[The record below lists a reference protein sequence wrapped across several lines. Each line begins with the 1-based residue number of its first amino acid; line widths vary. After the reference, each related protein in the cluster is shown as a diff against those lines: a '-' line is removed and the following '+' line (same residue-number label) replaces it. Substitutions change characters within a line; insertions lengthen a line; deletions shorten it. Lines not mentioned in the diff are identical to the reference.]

1 MRRLEDYMKQQ
12 KKPEVNPVRSLRGGL
27 TRHSSVLPSPSLRRG
42 IKQLTSNGVKTT
54 SPKPT
59 TQRESRV
66 VKLRFVGKRLDQFL
80 AEILPLYSRGEW
92 QRLIRSGQVRIA
104 GEVVSEPRLK
114 LGLGQVVDWPKVS
127 NLNPKEVTVSTLA
140 KILSEVKVL
149 AETDDMLVLSK
160 PAGISMHPVRRGQS
174 NTLTEWL
181 STRYPQILG
190 VGEAPERPGMVHRLD
205 KDTSGIVLV
214 AKTQKAF
221 MALKKLFQERKIQK
235 EYLAL
240 VYGTVSSP
248 SGVIDKPLGRVK
260 GSIRRATPD
269 GKRTFGGELREALTE
284 YGLHTRYPQ
293 YDLLSLKPK
302 TGRTHQIRVH
312 LASLGH
318 PVVGD
323 RLYRFKEHR
332 RDRLTPPHQL
342 LHAFRLNFSLFGKK
356 YRFEAPLPVYFQD
369 TLSILALEKTE
380 KG

>member
-1 MRRLEDYMKQQ
+1 MKQQ

-42 IKQLTSNGVKTT
+42 IKQLASNGVKTT

-80 AEILPLYSRGEW
+80 AETLPLSSRGEW

-318 PVVGD
+318 PVV
-323 RLYRFKEHR
+323 
-332 RDRLTPPHQL
+332 
-342 LHAFRLNFSLFGKK
+342 
-356 YRFEAPLPVYFQD
+356 
-369 TLSILALEKTE
+369 
-380 KG
+380 

>member
-1 MRRLEDYMKQQ
+1 MKQQ
-12 KKPEVNPVRSLRGGL
+12 KKPEVNPVRSSRGGL
-27 TRHSSVLPSPSLRRG
+27 IQHPSLLAFSSLQQG
-42 IKQLTSNGVKTT
+42 IKQPTSSGVKTI

-59 TQRESRV
+59 IQRESRV
-66 VKLRFVGKRLDQFL
+66 VKLRCVGKRLDQFL
-80 AEILPLYSRGEW
+80 AETLPLYSRGEW
-92 QRLIRSGQVRIA
+92 QRLIRSGQVRVA

-114 LGLGQVVDWPKVS
+114 LGLGQVVDWPKTS
-127 NLNPKEVTVSTLA
+127 SLNPKEVSTVSAPAKTLN
-140 KILSEVKVL
+140 EVKVL

-160 PAGISMHPVRRGQS
+160 PAGISMHPVRRGQP

-190 VGEAPERPGMVHRLD
+190 IGETPERPGMVHRLD
-205 KDTSGIVLV
+205 KDTSGIVLI
-214 AKTQKAF
+214 AKHDKAF
-221 MALKKLFQERKIQK
+221 QALKHLFQERKIHK
-235 EYLAL
+235 EYLVL

-260 GSIRRATPD
+260 GSIRRATPG
-269 GKRTFGGELREALTE
+269 GKRAFGGELRKAETE
-284 YGLHTRYPQ
+284 YSLHTRYPQ

-356 YRFEAPLPVYFQD
+356 YRFEAPLPEYFQD

>member
-1 MRRLEDYMKQQ
+1 MRRLEDHMKQQ
-12 KKPEVNPVRSLRGGL
+12 KKLE
-27 TRHSSVLPSPSLRRG
+27 
-42 IKQLTSNGVKTT
+42 VKTV
-54 SPKPT
+54 SPKST

-80 AEILPLYSRGEW
+80 AETLPLYSRGEW
-92 QRLIRSGQVRIA
+92 QRLIRSSQVRIA
-104 GEVVSEPRLK
+104 GEVVSEPRFK

-127 NLNPKEVTVSTLA
+127 NLNPKEVAVSTLV

-260 GSIRRATPD
+260 GSIRRATPG
-269 GKRTFGGELREALTE
+269 GKRAFGGELREALTE
-284 YGLHTRYPQ
+284 YSLHTRYPQ

-356 YRFEAPLPVYFQD
+356 YRFEAPLPAYFQD
-369 TLSILALEKTE
+369 TISILALEKTE